1 MLISELEL
9 YLSNN
14 YLENS
19 YNAFRQSN
27 KTYHDDISNIKINI
41 NTWHDNNTEYF
52 IEIFSVNELKN
63 FHGFTFTNYENVFN
77 YIKYLE
83 RCYKIDFITNQN

>member
-1 MLISELEL
+1 MFVADLEL

-14 YLENS
+14 YMEKS

-27 KTYHDDISNIKINI
+27 KTYHDSNSNIKINI
-41 NTWHDNNTEYF
+41 NKWSDNNTEYF
-52 IEIFSVNELKN
+52 IEISSVSNELKN
-63 FHGFTFTNYENVFN
+63 FHGFAFTDYESVFN

-83 RCYKIDFITNQN
+83 RCYKIDILVL